1 MVKIDEEKEQQLLE
15 TYKKLPKSYETIK
28 VLAKENEVSERTI
41 YRILEKNDIVL
52 PSGHKKRLEEEEW
65 KKGAIDISTLTE
77 MESAITIEKK
87 ITELLQASETETE
100 LSVLKVAN
108 WIRYIRARS
117 PKFDWMRLLYTGLAD
132 VIRKMES
139 NELFTDIMN
148 IKQGDLPLFT
158 IDGKDS
164 TKKNNLVS
172 MKEAS
177 ETALKITE
185 NKVQKVLLDKLLTLD
200 DDEQDSDDYDAD
212 INRLDEIE
220 AEEREIME
228 TFMSTNQQIKQ
239 MNSIPMPNNMLS
251 MRNMMV
257 ENSKAELMRLWFR
270 GYTLAQ
276 EKHKLSEKK
285 ENEIEEKNY
294 KLELIQRKIRE
305 ASEGEIE
312 VEQ

>member
-1 MVKIDEEKEQQLLE
+1 
-15 TYKKLPKSYETIK
+15 
-28 VLAKENEVSERTI
+28 
-41 YRILEKNDIVL
+41 
-52 PSGHKKRLEEEEW
+52 
-65 KKGAIDISTLTE
+65 
-77 MESAITIEKK
+77 
-87 ITELLQASETETE
+87 
-100 LSVLKVAN
+100 
-108 WIRYIRARS
+108 
-117 PKFDWMRLLYTGLAD
+117 MRLLYTGLAD